1 MGKLAGKT
9 ALLTKRFQLMQSN
22 RRTFIKSLSAASAVV
37 ATEGIAR
44 PFGAPAYIPNLM
56 KVSPNDKIRI
66 ATIGMGIQGNFDTQ
80 AALRS
85 PDVELVAVADLYD
98 GRLEHAKTAFGKDKN
113 LFTTRDHREILARPD
128 VDAVLVVTPDH
139 WHDHITIAALKAGK
153 HVYCEKPMVQHLNEG
168 KAVID
173 AWKKSGKT
181 MQVGSQRISS
191 SAFQEA
197 KRLVQAG
204 EIGTINYIESNN
216 DRFNSI
222 GAWNYSVPPDASTQ
236 TVDWDRF
243 LGDAPKHPFD
253 AKRFFRWRNYKDYGT
268 GVAGDLFIHL
278 ITGVHFV
285 TNTLG
290 PTRIYSS
297 GNLAYWKDGRDVP
310 DVMTSVMDYPKT
322 DQHDA
327 FQMVL
332 RVNFANAGKI
342 SNVTRII
349 GNEGQIEFSEE
360 NLIMTKKKL
369 PAAPGY
375 GGYDSFFTFT
385 EPVQQEFVK
394 QYDALYPPEMRKA
407 EPVKEVKFESPKN
420 EDAHARHFADFFD
433 NVRKGSQGTIED
445 PVFGFRA
452 AAPVLASNESYFEQK
467 IVHWDP
473 ITMTQKDPTP
483 ASKPSP
489 KKKPLMPGKSI
500 AKKA

>member
-1 MGKLAGKT
+1 
-9 ALLTKRFQLMQSN
+9 MQSN
-22 RRTFIKSLSAASAVV
+22 RRTFIKSLSAASALV
-37 ATEGIAR
+37 ATESIAK

-56 KVSPNDKIRI
+56 KISPNDKIRF

-80 AALRS
+80 AALRN
-85 PDVELVAVADLYD
+85 PDVELVGCADLYS
-98 GRLEHAKTAFGKDKN
+98 GRLEHAKTAYGKDKN
-113 LFTTRDHREILARPD
+113 LFTTRDYREILARPD
-128 VDAVLVVTPDH
+128 VDAVLIVTPDH

-168 KAVID
+168 KAVIE

-191 SAFQEA
+191 AAFKEA
-197 KRLVQAG
+197 KRLVEAG
-204 EIGTINYIESNN
+204 DIGQINYIESNN
-216 DRFNSI
+216 DRFNAI
-222 GAWNYSVPPDASTQ
+222 GAWNYSIPTDASAQ

-243 LGDAPKHPFD
+243 LGDAPKRPFD
-253 AKRFFRWRNYKDYGT
+253 EKRFFRWRNYKDYGT

-310 DVMTSVMDYPKT
+310 DIMACIMDYPKT
-322 DQHDA
+322 DQHEA

-342 SNVTRII
+342 NDVTRII
-349 GNEGQIEFSEE
+349 GNEGQIEFSEN

-369 PAAPGY
+369 PVAPGY

-385 EPVQQEFVK
+385 EPVQQEFTK
-394 QYDALYPPEMRKA
+394 KYDAQYPPDTRKSD
-407 EPVKEVKFESPKN
+407 PVKEVRFEAPKDD
-420 EDAHARHFADFFD
+420 DAHAKHFADFFD
-433 NVRKGSQGTIED
+433 NVRKGSQGTLED

-452 AAPVLASNESYFEQK
+452 AAPVLACNESYFEQK
-467 IVHWDP
+467 VVHWDP
-473 ITMTQKDPTP
+473 ITMTQQHPITKSTS
-483 ASKPSP
+483 SKTVA
-489 KKKPLMPGKSI
+489 
-500 AKKA
+500 AKKSTSKKT

>member
-1 MGKLAGKT
+1 
-9 ALLTKRFQLMQSN
+9 MQSN
-22 RRTFIKSLSAASAVV
+22 RRKFIKSLSAASALV
-37 ATEGIAR
+37 ATESVAR
-44 PFGAPAYIPNLM
+44 PFGMPSYIPNLM
-56 KVSPNDKIRI
+56 KNSPNDKIRL
-66 ATIGMGIQGNFDTQ
+66 ATIGMGIQGNFDTR
-80 AALRS
+80 AALRN
-85 PDVELVAVADLYD
+85 PDVELVGVSDLYD
-98 GRLEHAKTAFGKDKN
+98 GRLEHAKTAFGKDKE
-113 LFTTRDHREILARPD
+113 LFATRDYREILARPD
-128 VDAVLVVTPDH
+128 IDAVIVVVPDH

-153 HVYCEKPMVQHLNEG
+153 NVYCEKPMVQHLSEG

-191 SAFQEA
+191 AAFQEA
-197 KRLVQAG
+197 KRLVDAG
-204 EIGTINYIESNN
+204 EIGPINYIESNN
-216 DRFNSI
+216 DRFNAI
-222 GAWNYSVPPDASTQ
+222 GAWQYSIPPDASTQ
-236 TVDWDRF
+236 TLDWDRF
-243 LGDAPKHPFD
+243 LGDAPKRPFD

-310 DVMTSVMDYPKT
+310 DVMSCIMDYPKT
-322 DQHDA
+322 DQHEA

-342 SNVTRII
+342 NDVTRII
-349 GNEGQIEFSEE
+349 GSEGQIEFSEN

-394 QYDALYPPEMRKA
+394 QYDAQYPPETRTA
-407 EPVKEVKFESPKN
+407 EPVKEVKFEAPKDD
-420 EDAHARHFADFFD
+420 DAHAKHFANFFE
-433 NVRKGSQGTIED
+433 NVRLGSQGTVED

-452 AAPVLASNESYFEQK
+452 AAPVLACNESYFEQK
-467 IVHWDP
+467 VVYWDP
-473 ITMTQKDPTP
+473 VTMTQKNP
-483 ASKPSP
+483 AATAKTTP
-489 KKKPLMPGKSI
+489 KKTLASAKAT
-500 AKKA
+500 AKKS

>member
-1 MGKLAGKT
+1 
-9 ALLTKRFQLMQSN
+9 MQSS
-22 RRTFIKSLSAASAVV
+22 RRTFIKSLSAASALVTT
-37 ATEGIAR
+37 AGIAK
-44 PFGAPAYIPNLM
+44 PFGVPAYIPNLM

-80 AALRS
+80 AALRN
-85 PDVELVAVADLYD
+85 PDVELVGVADLYT
-98 GRLEHAKTAFGKDKN
+98 GRLEHAKTAYGKDKD
-113 LFTTRDHREILARPD
+113 LFTTRDHREILARSD
-128 VDAVLVVTPDH
+128 VDAVLIVTPDH

-181 MQVGSQRISS
+181 MQVGSQRISGA
-191 SAFQEA
+191 AFQEA

-204 EIGTINYIESNN
+204 EIGAINYIESNN

-222 GAWNYSVPPDASTQ
+222 GAWNYSIPTDASTQ

-290 PTRIYSS
+290 PTRIFSS

-310 DVMTSVMDYPKT
+310 DVMSCIMDYPKT
-322 DQHDA
+322 DQHEA

-369 PAAPGY
+369 PLAPGY

-394 QYDALYPPEMRKA
+394 QYDTKYPPDTRKA
-407 EPVKEVKFESPKN
+407 EPVLETKFSSPK
-420 EDAHARHFADFFD
+420 EDDAHAKHFGNFFE
-433 NVRKGSQGTIED
+433 NIRAGSQGTVED

-452 AAPVLASNESYFEQK
+452 AAPVLACNESYFEQK
-467 IVHWDP
+467 VVYWDP
-473 ITMTQKDPTP
+473 VTMTQKNP
-483 ASKPSP
+483 AAGKPASP
-489 KKKPLMPGKSI
+489 KKTVASAKTM
-500 AKKA
+500 AKK

>member
-1 MGKLAGKT
+1 
-9 ALLTKRFQLMQSN
+9 MQSN
-22 RRTFIKSLSAASAVV
+22 RRTFIKSLSAASALV

-44 PFGAPAYIPNLM
+44 PLGAPAYIPNLM
-56 KVSPNDKIRI
+56 KISPNDKIRF

-80 AALRS
+80 AALRN
-85 PDVELVAVADLYD
+85 PDVELVGVADLYD
-98 GRLEHAKTAFGKDKN
+98 GRLQHAKTAYGKD
-113 LFTTRDHREILARPD
+113 LFATRDYREILARPD

-191 SAFQEA
+191 AAFIEA
-197 KRLVQAG
+197 RRLVDAG
-204 EIGTINYIESNN
+204 EIGQINYIESNN
-216 DRFNSI
+216 DRFNAI
-222 GAWNYSVPPDASTQ
+222 GAWQYSIPPDASPQ
-236 TVDWDRF
+236 TLDWDRF
-243 LGDAPKHPFD
+243 LGDAPRRPFD
-253 AKRFFRWRNYKDYGT
+253 EKRFFRWRNYKDYGT
-268 GVAGDLFIHL
+268 GVADDLFIHL

-285 TNTLG
+285 TNTMG

-310 DVMTSVMDYPKT
+310 DIMACIMDYPKT
-322 DQHDA
+322 DRHEA

-342 SNVTRII
+342 NDVTRII
-349 GNEGQIEFSEE
+349 GNEGQIEFSEN

-369 PAAPGY
+369 PTAPGY

-394 QYDALYPPEMRKA
+394 RYDATYPPETRKS
-407 EPVKEVKFESPKN
+407 EPVKEVKFEAPKN
-420 EDAHARHFADFFD
+420 DDAHMKHFADFFD
-433 NVRKGSQGTIED
+433 NVRKGSQGTVED

-452 AAPVLASNESYFEQK
+452 AAPVLACNESFFEQK
-467 IVHWDP
+467 VVHWDP
-473 ITMTQKDPTP
+473 VTMTQQNPLAKPVP
-483 ASKPSP
+483 AGS
-489 KKKPLMPGKSI
+489 KKKALTTARKS
-500 AKKA
+500 

>member
-1 MGKLAGKT
+1 M
-9 ALLTKRFQLMQSN
+9 KRSQLMQSN
-22 RRTFIKSLSAASAVV
+22 RRTFIKSLSAASVVV

-80 AALRS
+80 AALRN

-98 GRLEHAKTAFGKDKN
+98 GRLEHAKTAFGKDKT

-236 TVDWDRF
+236 TLDWDRF

-290 PTRIYSS
+290 PTRIFSS

-394 QYDALYPPEMRKA
+394 QYDAQYPPETRKT

-452 AAPVLASNESYFEQK
+452 AAPVLACNESYFEQK
-467 IVHWDP
+467 VVHWDP
-473 ITMTQKDPTP
+473 ITMTQKNPTL
-483 ASKPSP
+483 SNKPSP
-489 KKKPLMPGKSI
+489 KKKPFVPGKSI
-500 AKKA
+500 AKKV